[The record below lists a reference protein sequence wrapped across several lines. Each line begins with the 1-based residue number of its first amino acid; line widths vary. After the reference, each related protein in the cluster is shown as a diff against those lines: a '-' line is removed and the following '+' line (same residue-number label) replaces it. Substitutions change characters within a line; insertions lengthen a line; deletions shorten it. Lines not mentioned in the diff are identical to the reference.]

1 MLKTTK
7 WLEIRKTIKPESI
20 LIYEDKSE
28 FNFINDKNAKYSFK
42 KTSRN
47 NSTTFQ
53 SQTQTN
59 SKLFTVNGSLESPIK
74 QNNLNSQTIKNNK
87 KKRRISN
94 LNLEKMYYN
103 LFKDSTTRLPFIKKS
118 NNNSIRIYQK
128 KKTTPNLESNF
139 EKNENIDIIRTERK
153 NDTQKYKIGKLKY
166 YDLIKRHSQK
176 NFIPYENECEKCLI
190 DYKKKKKIKL
200 KILLGKMGDA
210 LDKFNMN
217 DYKNMENTNLCEENI
232 DKVKELVNIVKLK
245 DSFNDLYEL
254 SEPIKV
260 AEKTKFEKDYS
271 RFKIIGNN
279 QSKFLKTFFK
289 PSTNRK
295 FYSSIGAYFGS

>member
-1 MLKTTK
+1 M
-7 WLEIRKTIKPESI
+7 
-20 LIYEDKSE
+20 
-28 FNFINDKNAKYSFK
+28 
-42 KTSRN
+42 
-47 NSTTFQ
+47 
-53 SQTQTN
+53 
-59 SKLFTVNGSLESPIK
+59 
-74 QNNLNSQTIKNNK
+74 
-87 KKRRISN
+87 
-94 LNLEKMYYN
+94 
-103 LFKDSTTRLPFIKKS
+103 
-118 NNNSIRIYQK
+118 
-128 KKTTPNLESNF
+128 
-139 EKNENIDIIRTERK
+139 
-153 NDTQKYKIGKLKY
+153 GKLNY
-166 YDLIKRHSQK
+166 YDLIKRHSQNK
-176 NFIPYENECEKCLI
+176 YIPYENECEKCLI

-232 DKVKELVNIVKLK
+232 DKVKELVYIVKLK

-295 FYSSIGAYFGS
+295 FYSTIGAYFGS